1 MVAAAKLSQILGLL
15 GADNVGRV
23 ESILARAHLPVAL
36 PALGADRYLELMG
49 HDKKVE
55 GGKLRFILL
64 RAIGEAY
71 LTADVGRDALLQAL
85 AASVSHD

>member
-1 MVAAAKLSQILGLL
+1 
-15 GADNVGRV
+15 
-23 ESILARAHLPVAL
+23 
-36 PALGADRYLELMG
+36 LGADRYLELMG